1 MVQLEF
7 LIKCKFIDKIIKSF
21 RVTTTEHEN
30 ASQGH
35 PSEPRS
41 LESHVEPVPLLTL
54 PVLLPWSHCCWPSL
68 RPPQT
73 SSFCLFIYFGYTVA
87 CRILVYRPGIQ
98 TQVPGWK
105 RSRVLAIGPTGN
117 SPDILPSSS
126 QPLLGAGQNP
136 QGWPIAAPCLCQ
148 SCLRV
153 AVYTC
158 TASLRVCSWELGPR
172 RAECFPA
179 WCTCISRSQLFSR
192 GLPTWKYFCMLSIT
206 LPFRRENGS

>member
-54 PVLLPWSHCCWPSL
+54 PSAASMISLLLAQPS
-68 RPPQT
+68 
-73 SSFCLFIYFGYTVA
+73 SSSDLLFLFIYLFWLYCVA
-87 CRILVYRPGIQ
+87 CRILVYRPGIK
-98 TQVPGWK
+98 PKSPEWK

-117 SPDILPSSS
+117 SPRPSIFIPATPGCWAES
-126 QPLLGAGQNP
+126 LGADLSLP
-136 QGWPIAAPCLCQ
+136 PCLCPI
-148 SCLRV
+148 LPKG
-153 AVYTC
+153 
-158 TASLRVCSWELGPR
+158 SLSIPVQPPCGCAAGNWGQR

-179 WCTCISRSQLFSR
+179 WCTCISRSQFFSR
-192 GLPTWKYFCMLSIT
+192 GLPT
-206 LPFRRENGS
+206 